1 MSNDE
6 LRRQM
11 ELENLNERIL
21 ELELKI
27 DEVET
32 ENAGLI
38 RIIRMIAR
46 RD

>member
-21 ELELKI
+21 ELELKV